1 MLIKYQALPS
11 LLQKKP
17 HALYVLIGNEPYLL
31 NDAAVQIKQLCLK
44 RGECEQTVLNIYS
57 PADWSLLIAEANNYS
72 LFSEYVLLDA
82 RYDKKTID
90 AAGKTALTDYI
101 KDVNDRC
108 MVILRAPLLAGKAL
122 QWLVDN
128 PNVVVIQ
135 LYPLTAQAL
144 IQWISAQF
152 ISRGMR
158 SEPSVPNLI
167 YEYTQGNMLATAQ
180 LIDKLSLCCSSGD
193 VVNTSLVKEH
203 LIDQSHFEL
212 FELAAACLGADALKA
227 LRLLQQSRLDR
238 TEPTIV
244 LWILTQEIRLL
255 IQLHDLLNQSF
266 SINNACSQLKI
277 WSSRIQLYAKAIS
290 RLTLEPLYQ
299 LLQECKQLD
308 EMIKTTQ
315 SNQIWNKFDRVALAL
330 CGIELQSSQ

>member
-11 LLQKKP
+11 LLQKKT

-44 RGECEQTVLNIYS
+44 RTECEQTTLDIYS

-72 LFSEYVLLDA
+72 LFSEHVLLDA

-108 MVILRAPLLAGKAL
+108 MIILRAPLLSAKAL
-122 QWLVDN
+122 QWLVDS

-135 LYPLTAQAL
+135 LYPLPPHAL
-144 IQWISAQF
+144 MQWIGAQLL
-152 ISRGMR
+152 SRGMR
-158 SEPSVPNLI
+158 VELAVPNLI
-167 YEYTQGNMLATAQ
+167 HEYTQGNMLATAQ
-180 LIDKLSLCCSSGD
+180 LLDKLSLCCAPEEI
-193 VVNTSLVKEH
+193 VTASLVKEH

-238 TEPTIV
+238 TEPTLV

-266 SINNACSQLKI
+266 SIDNACSQLKI
-277 WSSRIQLYAKAIS
+277 WSSRIQLYTRAIS

-299 LLQECKQLD
+299 LLHECKQLD

-330 CGIELQSSQ
+330 CGSLEKN